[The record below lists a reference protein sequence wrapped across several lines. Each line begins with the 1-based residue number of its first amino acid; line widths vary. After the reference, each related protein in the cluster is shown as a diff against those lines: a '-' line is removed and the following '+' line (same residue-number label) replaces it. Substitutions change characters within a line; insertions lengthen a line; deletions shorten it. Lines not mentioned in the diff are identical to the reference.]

1 MTQRDLDERMQEQ
14 RVVLQRYV
22 QEAQTLQAQR
32 LEDFMEQAITRAL
45 RGESA
50 LIAST
55 DDHLASLKADLVE
68 LRVSLEEARRDLEAV
83 KVDVKDSAIESSG
96 QLEALVRAVTAQQ
109 EEHLQLQAGFDEMR
123 HKVSE
128 GFKGSLTQQLQLKGA
143 LERQQAQL
151 SSDRHVESEC
161 MRLSLELQELRRD
174 VELQRAE
181 LQGAAQKEQQQF
193 ALQQQQEQQHRDQL
207 AAARAEQSLSIEA
220 IRGQH
225 DLAVKAME
233 SQSEQQRDLQESQ
246 NRLRGQLLE
255 GFADGQAKLAQ
266 VQARLEERSQEAWRQ
281 ADAERIQLRDKW
293 DEQLARFR
301 DNVQSEHADLRS
313 RLSEL
318 GEVAQKDFRTLTE
331 VLTHQEQQ
339 QKKSQEEAADALK
352 AGLEEAGRRADALSA
367 EQQTQAGL
375 LDDLQSLEELMV
387 RHLGDLKQERQQE
400 AVRYNE
406 EVVELHRRCEE
417 LARSQAEHGSRA
429 ELLATLDKLGEL
441 TTLVLAERRERVRS
455 HEELE
460 EWRQKSFGA
469 VSQAVAEVREAA
481 ESVVIGRRALAR
493 EARDASAKQM
503 KSLGQIKEVVEAER
517 QERLQGSQAA
527 DTRDLQQWFRQLGMA
542 P

>member
-193 ALQQQQEQQHRDQL
+193 ALQQQQEKQHRDQL
-207 AAARAEQSLSIEA
+207 AAARAEQSLTIEA

-266 VQARLEERSQEAWRQ
+266 VQARLEE
-281 ADAERIQLRDKW
+281 ERIQLRDKW